1 MINKI
6 NYKLVNLA
14 IFMFIIFLIYQTSGL
29 WSIVLLKLFKIFFP
43 FLIAFSVAYA
53 FYPYSKKLQD
63 KKIPKSISNFMVCS
77 FVFIVFGFLI
87 LVVAPL
93 LFEQVGSLLNGILLF
108 IKDTQMK
115 YDFDF
120 GPLTNI
126 IQDNF
131 SKIIKD
137 YGKGIISIVSK
148 SFSYLSTIIITI
160 SASIYFLIDMDKI
173 REKIKNHYKE
183 KGIKKYNYIKALDD
197 SMKNYLDG
205 FTKIIIITIIE
216 YTIAFLLIGHPNA
229 ILLGFLSAVANLIPY
244 FGGLITNTIALI
256 TAIVISPKLF
266 IRTLIVFLILSILDS
281 YVINPFVYG
290 KSNKLH
296 PIIVILS
303 VFGGGI
309 LFGILG
315 IIISLPMT
323 ILLLTTYNY
332 YKKDINKKINK
343 LEL

>member
-108 IKDTQMK
+108 IKDIQMK

-137 YGKGIISIVSK
+137 YGKSIISIVSK

-173 REKIKNHYKE
+173 REKIKNTISVLINNLGLITIAVIIAIVLVIKPPKY
-183 KGIKKYNYIKALDD
+183 GIKLAIADKKPKRIALGCPI
-197 SMKNYLDG
+197 SKNAIVYSIIV
-205 FTKIIIITIIE
+205 IIII
-216 YTIAFLLIGHPNA
+216 L
-229 ILLGFLSAVANLIPY
+229 V
-244 FGGLITNTIALI
+244 
-256 TAIVISPKLF
+256 
-266 IRTLIVFLILSILDS
+266 
-281 YVINPFVYG
+281 NPS
-290 KSNKLH
+290 K
-296 PIIVILS
+296 
-303 VFGGGI
+303 
-309 LFGILG
+309 
-315 IIISLPMT
+315 
-323 ILLLTTYNY
+323 
-332 YKKDINKKINK
+332 
-343 LEL
+343 